1 MYYSKGIKGC
11 SNIISRLNGGGEGGL
26 IISKKREIILEQSLN
41 RGACVLVISSREVL
55 ISFMGG
61 QKIVYNTQ
69 VGVGES
75 IETIGAFYT
84 SEYRYKQFY

>member
-1 MYYSKGIKGC
+1 M
-11 SNIISRLNGGGEGGL
+11 
-26 IISKKREIILEQSLN
+26 
-41 RGACVLVISSREVL
+41 LVISSREVL

>member
-1 MYYSKGIKGC
+1 MIL
-11 SNIISRLNGGGEGGL
+11 RLRGEGRGEGRGERERVWKS
-26 IISKKREIILEQSLN
+26 SKKREIILEQSLN